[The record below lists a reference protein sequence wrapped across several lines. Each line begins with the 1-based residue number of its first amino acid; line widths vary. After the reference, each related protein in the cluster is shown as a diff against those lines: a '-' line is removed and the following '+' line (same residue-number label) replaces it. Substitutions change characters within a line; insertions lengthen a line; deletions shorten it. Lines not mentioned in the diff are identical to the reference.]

1 MRELIRHIIRE
12 HIMEQ
17 KKLDMNTND
26 FVKMAKEI
34 HGDKYDYSKT
44 DYRGKQKK
52 VKIICPIHGEF
63 ETQANYHLEGRECRK
78 CASQKRNSRYSL
90 GNEKFINRAKEIH
103 GDKYNYDDV
112 NYSNNSNKVQINCP
126 IHGPFFQ
133 SPDKHLRGDGCRK
146 CGGRDKT
153 TEEFVKQSKEIH
165 GDKYDYSDVDYKTAT
180 QKVKII
186 CPIHGEFEQS
196 PNNHLSGFGCKLCS
210 ESQGEKLIDKLLSK
224 KEINFIRE
232 KTFSDCTNTLLGKF
246 CRKLPF
252 DFYLPN
258 FNTCI
263 EYDGEHHFTS
273 IPKWGGDE
281 EFVNRKKLDKLKDKY
296 CEENGIK
303 LIRIPYTMKKED
315 IEPYI
320 LSELGM

>member
-1 MRELIRHIIRE
+1 MKELIRHIIRE
-12 HIMEQ
+12 HTKEIGEGGTP
-17 KKLDMNTND
+17 LITTDD

-44 DYRGKQKK
+44 DYKGKQKK
-52 VKIICPIHGEF
+52 VKIICPIHGEY

-78 CASQKRNSRYSL
+78 CASQKRNSKYSL
-90 GNEKFINRAKEIH
+90 GNEKFTNRAKEIH

-146 CGGRDKT
+146 CSGKDKT
-153 TEEFVKQSKEIH
+153 TEEFITQAKEVH
-165 GDKYDYSDVDYKTAT
+165 GNKYDYSNVDYETAT
-180 QKVKII
+180 KKIKII

-196 PNNHLSGFGCKLCS
+196 PNNHLTGYGCKTCS
-210 ESQGEKLIDKLLSK
+210 ESQGEKLIDKIFTKHGIS
-224 KEINFIRE
+224 FVRQ
-232 KTFSDCTNTLLGKF
+232 KTFSDCTNTLLGKS

-252 DFYLPN
+252 DFYLTEKN
-258 FNTCI
+258 ILI
-263 EYDGEHHFTS
+263 EFDGQQHFV
-273 IPKWGGDE
+273 PVWGE
-281 EFVNRKKLDKLKDKY
+281 EGLEKIQRTDKLKNQY
-296 CEENGIK
+296 CEKNGIK
-303 LIRIPYTMKKED
+303 LIRIPYTMNKED

-320 LSELGM
+320 LQELGL